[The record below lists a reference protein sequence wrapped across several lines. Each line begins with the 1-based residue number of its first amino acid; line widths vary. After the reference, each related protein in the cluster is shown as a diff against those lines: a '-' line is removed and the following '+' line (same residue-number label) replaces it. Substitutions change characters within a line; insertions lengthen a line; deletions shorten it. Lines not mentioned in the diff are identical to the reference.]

1 MKKKVRRVGMK
12 EEIVTISAKGQIV
25 LPSDVRRELSLEKGT
40 KMVLVVRDGIVIMKP
55 LRRLSELRG
64 ILKEIEESA
73 REIVRELRE
82 EWEVKLGEMVE
93 SSS

>member
-1 MKKKVRRVGMK
+1 MK

-25 LPSDVRRELSLEKGT
+25 LPSGVRRKLSLEKGS
-40 KMVLVVRDGIVIMKP
+40 KMVLVVKEGIVIMKP

-64 ILKEIEESA
+64 ILKKIEKSA
-73 REIVRELRE
+73 EETVRELRE
-82 EWEVKLGEMVE
+82 EWEVKLGELVE

>member
-1 MKKKVRRVGMK
+1 MK

-25 LPSDVRRELSLEKGT
+25 LPSGVRRELSLEKGT

-55 LRRLSELRG
+55 LKRLSELRG
-64 ILKEIEESA
+64 ILKKIEKPA
-73 REIVRELRE
+73 REIIRELRE
-82 EWEVKLGEMVE
+82 EWEVKLGELVE

>member
-1 MKKKVRRVGMK
+1 MK

-73 REIVRELRE
+73 RGIVRELRE

>member
-1 MKKKVRRVGMK
+1 MK
-12 EEIVTISAKGQIV
+12 EEIVTINAKGQIV
-25 LPSDVRRELSLEKGT
+25 LPSGVRRELSLEKGT

-64 ILKEIEESA
+64 ILKKIEKPA

-82 EWEVKLGEMVE
+82 EWEVKLGELVE
-93 SSS
+93 SGS

>member
-1 MKKKVRRVGMK
+1 MK

-25 LPSDVRRELSLEKGT
+25 LPSGVRRELSLEKGT
-40 KMVLVVRDGIVIMKP
+40 KMVLVVREGIVIMKP
-55 LRRLSELRG
+55 LKRLSELRG
-64 ILKEIEESA
+64 ILKKIEKPA

-82 EWEVKLGEMVE
+82 EWEVKLGELVE